1 MAALNFTKEGEF
13 YIAETTVNNDYAL
26 HIERRSEGFFYMEQ
40 SSISDGEYAGC
51 NLPTDVSNGFWVN
64 GDYFFSHGYYP
75 MKVRFKSLSEVKKA
89 EINEKKRGVI

>member
-1 MAALNFTKEGEF
+1 MAALNFTKQGEF

-40 SSISDGEYAGC
+40 NSSIADGKYAGC
-51 NLPTDVSNGFWVN
+51 NLPTDVNNGFWVN

-75 MKVRFKSLSEVKKA
+75 MKVRFKSLSEVVKA
-89 EINEKKRGVI
+89 EINEKKEG